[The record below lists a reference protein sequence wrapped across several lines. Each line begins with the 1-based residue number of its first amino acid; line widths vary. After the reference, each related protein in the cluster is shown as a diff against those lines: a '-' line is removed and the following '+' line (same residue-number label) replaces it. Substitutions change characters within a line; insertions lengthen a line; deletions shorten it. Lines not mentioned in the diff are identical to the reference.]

1 VPFLLKDSVM
11 FAERISSSKSR
22 RDLFIVYH
30 FADSITRGEAFDM
43 LCHAISKTY
52 AFRIIDIE
60 ILYKI

>member
-1 VPFLLKDSVM
+1 M